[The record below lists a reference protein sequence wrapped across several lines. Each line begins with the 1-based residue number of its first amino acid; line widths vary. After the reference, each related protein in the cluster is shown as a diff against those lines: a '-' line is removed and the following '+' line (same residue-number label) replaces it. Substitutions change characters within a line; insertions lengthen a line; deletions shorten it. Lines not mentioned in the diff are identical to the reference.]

1 MIDMANENELEDQI
15 EELEDQIDDIKDEG
29 EEDTSSKKEAL
40 KPEDGIEEL
49 RRQLASETEARK
61 RSEALLSQEVQVNAR
76 LRSEAQNSDL
86 QTITSAIEVV
96 RSNQNNAKTALKKAL
111 ADGDVDAIA
120 DLQEE
125 IAVNSVRIAQLESGK
140 ESIEAQAK
148 NPPHQQTPVNDP
160 VEALASQLSSRS
172 AAWVRNHP
180 EFAKD
185 SRKYQAM
192 IGAHN
197 VAIGQGKAVDTDE
210 YFTEIERVLGVTTTS
225 KDEDNVDDDPT
236 RDAAKTVQRRSSP
249 SPAPVSRT
257 TTTTPEERK
266 NTIRLSAAEREMASN
281 MGMTE
286 EEYAKNKRELVRQGR
301 IN

>member
-1 MIDMANENELEDQI
+1 MVIDMANEDELEDQTDDI
-15 EELEDQIDDIKDEG
+15 IDDQIDGVKEEG
-29 EEDTSSKKEAL
+29 EEEAPPKKEVL

-61 RSEALLSQEVQVNAR
+61 RSEALLSQEVQANAR

-96 RSNQNNAKTALKKAL
+96 RSNQNNVKVALKKAL

-125 IAVNSVRIAQLESGK
+125 IATNSVRLAQLESGK
-140 ESIEAQAK
+140 ESLEAQAK
-148 NPPHQQTPVNDP
+148 NPPRQQTSGNDP
-160 VEALASQLSSRS
+160 VEALAGQLSARS
-172 AAWVRNHP
+172 ATWVRNHP
-180 EFAKD
+180 EFARD
-185 SRKYQAM
+185 PRKYQAM

-210 YFTEIERVLGVTTTS
+210 YFTEIERVLGVTA
-225 KDEDNVDDDPT
+225 KEENEDEDDPT

-286 EEYAKNKRELVRQGR
+286 EEYARNKRELVRQGR
-301 IN
+301 MN